1 MKIALGADHA
11 GFDLKEGLRGVL
23 AGQGHEVL
31 DLGSFDPSQP
41 DDYPDYAVAV
51 GRALQQ
57 GQAERGILICGSG
70 VGVSVAANKIPG
82 IRAGLCHDTYS
93 AHQGVEH
100 DHMNVLVLGARVIG
114 PALAEELVAA
124 FLRLAL
130 ARGAPRASPPQDPG
144 AGGRPAAIPG
154 GREPWMRQ
162 AWACRRRSGRATAPP
177 ASCCT

>member
-11 GFDLKEGLRGVL
+11 GFELKEGLRGVL
-23 AGQGHEVL
+23 AGQAHEVL
-31 DLGSFDPSQP
+31 DLGTFDPSQP

-51 GRALQQ
+51 GRALQR

-114 PALAEELVAA
+114 PALAEELVGA
-124 FLRLAL
+124 FLR
-130 ARGAPRASPPQDPG
+130 ASPSHEARHERRLRKIQALEDDPP
-144 AGGRPAAIPG
+144 RSPG
-154 GREPWMRQ
+154 G
-162 AWACRRRSGRATAPP
+162 GNHG
-177 ASCCT
+177 